1 MSRTGLAVD
10 PANRHLIELLTGISS
25 GIASVNDLT
34 GFAREIERAL
44 DELCDAEYIALYLW
58 DFEAGRLRTFAGR
71 GFTPEER
78 AEAERT
84 AWDRHPGSV
93 FREPRLLHVPDV
105 LNDQDRQTQN
115 SARSFIVRS
124 RLFMPVMCRDE
135 VLGVIGLAS
144 GTPNRFTDG
153 DIAVLGFISRL
164 TGVVYRQL
172 LDRIERRRAETSLA
186 TTARRLRLVVGSLPI
201 ALLSL
206 DPTTRRISLA
216 EGAGFGQLGLDPVL
230 CLGVPADEALSGF
243 PALSDAVERA
253 VRGEAVAEQLAM
265 RERVISF
272 QAAAHRG
279 GELTVL
285 LFDITDLRRAL
296 DELTV
301 ANNDLQ
307 QARDQA
313 IEATR
318 AKSSFLAAMSHELR
332 TPLNAIIGYTELL
345 LEEHAALA
353 SPGFAAD
360 LERVAGAARHLLGLI
375 SDVLDLSK
383 IEAGKFAIHP
393 EDIDLAALLAS
404 IDAACRP
411 GQQRGGNQFVLDVP
425 DPLPALRADATALR
439 GILINLLGNAH
450 KFTDH
455 GTVSL
460 QIRELVEAGA
470 RRVEFTVADT
480 GIGMSEPQLR
490 RIFDNFT
497 QADASIARRFGG
509 TGLGLAIT
517 LNLVQLMGGD
527 ITVTSEPGVGSTFT
541 FWLPGTPE

>member
-1 MSRTGLAVD
+1 LSRTGLAVD

-25 GIASVNDLT
+25 GIASVNDLA
-34 GFAREIERAL
+34 GFAAEIEHAL
-44 DELCDAEYIALYLW
+44 DQLCDAEYIALYLW
-58 DFEAGRLRTFAGR
+58 DFDAGRLRTFAGR
-71 GFTPEER
+71 GFSPAER

-84 AWDRHPGSV
+84 AWERHPGSV

-105 LNDQDRQTQN
+105 LLDQDRQTQN
-115 SARSFIVRS
+115 SARSFVVRA
-124 RLFMPVMCRDE
+124 RLFMPIMCRDE

-144 GTPNRFTDG
+144 GTPDRFTDG

-172 LDRIERRRAETSLA
+172 LDRIEKQRAETSLA
-186 TTARRLRLVVGSLPI
+186 TTARRLQLMVDALPI
-201 ALLSL
+201 ALFSL

-216 EGAGFGQLGLDPVL
+216 EGAGLRQLGLDPAA
-230 CLGVPADEALSGF
+230 CLGRPADEALAAF
-243 PALSDAVERA
+243 PALSDAVQRA
-253 VRGEAVAEQLAM
+253 VRGDAVSEQLAM

-296 DELTV
+296 DELTL
-301 ANNDLQ
+301 ANSDLQ

-353 SPGFAAD
+353 APGFAAD
-360 LERVAGAARHLLGLI
+360 LERVAAAARHLLGLI

-411 GQQRGGNQFVLDVP
+411 GQQRRDNHFVLDVP
-425 DPLPALRADATALR
+425 DPLPTLRADATALR
-439 GILINLLGNAH
+439 GVLINLLGNAH
-450 KFTDH
+450 KFTHH
-455 GTVSL
+455 GTVTL
-460 QIRELVEAGA
+460 RLREQVDGGP
-470 RRVEFTVADT
+470 RRIVFTVADT

-527 ITVTSEPGVGSTFT
+527 ITVTSALGAGSTFT
-541 FWLPGTPE
+541 FWLPAAPA

>member
-1 MSRTGLAVD
+1 MSRSGLAID
-10 PANRHLIELLTGISS
+10 PANRHLIELLSSISS
-25 GIASVNDLT
+25 GIASVNDLA
-34 GFAREIERAL
+34 GFAQEIEHAL
-44 DELCDAEYIALYLW
+44 DQLCDAEYIALYLW
-58 DFEAGRLRTFAGR
+58 DFEAKRLRTFAGR
-71 GFTPEER
+71 GFSPTER

-84 AWDRHPGSV
+84 AWERHPGSV

-105 LNDQDRQTQN
+105 LNDREQQTQN
-115 SARSFIVRS
+115 SARSFVVRS

-144 GTPNRFTDG
+144 GTLNRFTDG

-172 LDRIERRRAETSLA
+172 LDRIERQRAETSLA
-186 TTARRLRLVVGSLPI
+186 TTARRLQLVVDALPI

-206 DPTTRRISLA
+206 DPDTRRISLA
-216 EGAGFGQLGLDPVL
+216 KGAGLRQLGLDPAA
-230 CLGVPADEALSGF
+230 CLGARTDEALAGF
-243 PALSDAVERA
+243 PALSDAVRRA
-253 VRGEAVAEQLAM
+253 VAGDAVSEQLAM
-265 RERVISF
+265 GDRVISF

-296 DELTV
+296 DELTL
-301 ANNDLQ
+301 ANSDLE

-313 IEATR
+313 LEATR

-345 LEEHAALA
+345 LEEHGDLA

-360 LERVAGAARHLLGLI
+360 LERVGASARHLLGLI

-383 IEAGKFAIHP
+383 IEAGKFALHP
-393 EDIDLAALLAS
+393 EDIDLGALLAS

-411 GQQRGGNQFVLDVP
+411 GQQRRGNRFVLDAP
-425 DPLPALRADATALR
+425 EPLPALRADATALR

-450 KFTDH
+450 KFTHH
-455 GTVSL
+455 GTVTL
-460 QIRELVEAGA
+460 RLREQVEDGA
-470 RRVEFTVADT
+470 PRVVFVVEDT

-527 ITVTSEPGVGSTFT
+527 ISVTSQPGAGSVFT
-541 FWLPGTPE
+541 FWLPSAPI

>member
-1 MSRTGLAVD
+1 MSRSSLAID
-10 PANRHLIELLTGISS
+10 PANRHLIELLSGISS
-25 GIASVNDLT
+25 GLASVNDL
-34 GFAREIERAL
+34 GSFAQEIGRAL
-44 DELCDAEYIALYLW
+44 DQLCDAEYIALYLW
-58 DFEAGRLRTFAGR
+58 DFDARRLRTFAGR
-71 GFTPEER
+71 GFSPAEV

-105 LNDQDRQTQN
+105 LLDQDQQTQN
-115 SARSFIVRS
+115 SARSFVVRA

-153 DIAVLGFISRL
+153 DIAVLGFISKL

-172 LDRIERRRAETSLA
+172 LDRTQRQRAESSLA
-186 TTARRLRLVVGSLPI
+186 TTARRLQLVVDALPI

-206 DPTTRRISLA
+206 DPGSRRISLA
-216 EGAGFGQLGLDPVL
+216 EGAGLRQLGLDPAA
-230 CLGVPADEALSGF
+230 CLGAVADHALAGF
-243 PALSDAVERA
+243 PGLRDAVQRA
-253 VRGEAVAEQLAM
+253 AVGDAMAEQLAM
-265 RERVISF
+265 GERVISF
-272 QAAAHRG
+272 QSAPHRG

-296 DELTV
+296 DELTL
-301 ANNDLQ
+301 ANSDLE

-313 IEATR
+313 LEATR

-345 LEEHAALA
+345 LEEHAELA

-360 LERVAGAARHLLGLI
+360 LERVASSARHLLGLI

-383 IEAGKFAIHP
+383 IEAGKFALHP
-393 EDIDLAALLAS
+393 EDIDLGALLGS

-411 GQQRGGNQFVLDVP
+411 GQQRRGNRFVLDVP
-425 DPLPALRADATALR
+425 EPLPALHADATAVR

-450 KFTDH
+450 KFTQH
-455 GTVSL
+455 GTVTL
-460 QIRELVEAGA
+460 RIREHTEAGA
-470 RRVEFTVADT
+470 RRIVFVVEDT

-497 QADASIARRFGG
+497 QADASISRRFGG
-509 TGLGLAIT
+509 TGLGLAIS
-517 LNLVQLMGGD
+517 LNFVQLMGGD
-527 ITVTSEPGVGSTFT
+527 ISVTSAPGVGSAFT
-541 FWLPGTPE
+541 FWLPAGKS